1 MRYVRN
7 LKPQLIKPRLLPTM
21 RGNRIDTHI
30 QTHTMYIHTHTHKYS
45 KIYLFFSLAAQRF
58 NYNFEFR
65 FAELQA
71 QKRFIKRFL
80 PLLFS
85 LPLLAQAV
93 GKQFSHSW
101 KFVCHRHTMKNR
113 RAHEVKFIFSIKSN
127 RRLCMKPNHQGA
139 QMSTLG

>member
-7 LKPQLIKPRLLPTM
+7 LKPQLIKPRLWPTM

-30 QTHTMYIHTHTHKYS
+30 QTHLYYVHTHTNIATY
-45 KIYLFFSLAAQRF
+45 IYFFLWQLNASITISSFDLLSYKRK
-58 NYNFEFR
+58 
-65 FAELQA
+65 
-71 QKRFIKRFL
+71 KRFIKRFL
-80 PLLFS
+80 PLLFP